1 MSKVKFVVNNYT
13 LGAKVKST
21 PTDKIMSQNRIDLKH
36 TEIVYDINEREK
48 EFCEKVLAKKG
59 GVLQ

>member
-1 MSKVKFVVNNYT
+1 MKVRFVANNYT

-21 PTDKIMSQNRIDLKH
+21 PTDKIVSQNRIDPKH
-36 TEIVYDINEREK
+36 TEIVYEINDRER

-59 GVLQ
+59 EVLQ

>member
-1 MSKVKFVVNNYT
+1 MKVKFTVNNYM

-21 PTDKIMSQNRIDLKH
+21 PTDKIVSQERIDKAH
-36 TEIVYDINEREK
+36 TEIVYEINDRER

-59 GVLQ
+59 EVIE